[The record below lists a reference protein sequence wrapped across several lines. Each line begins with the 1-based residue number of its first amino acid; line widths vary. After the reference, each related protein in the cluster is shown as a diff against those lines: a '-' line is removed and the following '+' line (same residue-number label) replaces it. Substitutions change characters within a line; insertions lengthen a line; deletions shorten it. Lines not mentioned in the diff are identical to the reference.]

1 MKKNYFL
8 TLLFAL
14 CVSVFSF
21 GQVIL
26 SESFSYADG
35 SLVGNGGWAREGGT
49 AGDFQVTS
57 GQAVVQHGAP
67 SEDVKLAFSSVEGDV
82 YVAFDFS
89 VDDLG
94 APYSGSDNEYF
105 AHLDFKARMDIVPPS
120 GSGDFSVGISS
131 TTSSAQATW
140 DSDLTFGTTYRAVIK
155 FDQTTSTAQLWI
167 NPTSST
173 DTSISGNSG
182 SSFTVGEF
190 ELRQSDSSENE
201 TVRVDNLMIGE
212 TFSDVLT
219 FEEPSTPALSIGG
232 VTDNQEFSPET
243 TDVSVT
249 LSVNNFTLSA
259 DDGSGNS
266 DGSGD
271 GYIKSTLAET
281 GQPLQEESFF
291 TTTLEDIAVVSG
303 NEYTLTMELVDN
315 SGNSLSP
322 AVSASATWTVASY
335 TQVANIAALR
345 SGTEGEYYELTG
357 EAIMTFDAGNSRN
370 QKYIEDSSAAVL
382 IDDND
387 DIITTSYNVGDGIT
401 GIKGKLGSYAGVLQF
416 VPQVDPGAASS
427 SGNTITAQVV
437 TISDLT
443 TNFEDY
449 ESEWITIND
458 VTFTDADGSATFAS
472 GQNYDISDGV
482 NTLVFRTQF
491 SNADFIGTV
500 IPTSSANITG
510 PAAEFNGTAQIFGTS
525 SANIVL
531 GVQSNEIEGF
541 AAYPNPVLGN
551 NFTITTNSTDNKN
564 VQLFNVLGKKIF
576 TASFSGT
583 RKTLDISNIASGIYI
598 LKVIEGTRIAT
609 QKLIIE

>member
-21 GQVIL
+21 GQVIITELADPNNNANARYVEIYNVSDSDVDLTSWKLQRWTNGNSDPQSTVIDL
-26 SESFSYADG
+26 SSIGTLNSGSFAIIAKNSSEFATVYGVTADING
-35 SLVGNGGWAREGGT
+35 GNGGAADSNGDDQIAILDASDSIIDIFGIPGEDGSGTCHEFEDGRAERNASVSNSNSTWDESEWNVWADSTVSGC
-49 AGDFQVTS
+49 TS
-57 GQAVVQHGAP
+57 HVNSPRTAP
-67 SEDVKLAFSSVEGDV
+67 SDYDPGSWIGTSVT
-82 YVAFDFS
+82 
-89 VDDLG
+89 
-94 APYSGSDNEYF
+94 
-105 AHLDFKARMDIVPPS
+105 PS
-120 GSGDFSVGISS
+120 ISISS
-131 TTSSAQATW
+131 
-140 DSDLTFGTTYRAVIK
+140 
-155 FDQTTSTAQLWI
+155 
-167 NPTSST
+167 
-173 DTSISGNSG
+173 
-182 SSFTVGEF
+182 
-190 ELRQSDSSENE
+190 
-201 TVRVDNLMIGE
+201 
-212 TFSDVLT
+212 
-219 FEEPSTPALSIGG
+219 PSNNN
-232 VTDNQEFSPET
+232 VFSPST

-345 SGTEGEYYELTG
+345 TGTEGEYYELTG

-458 VTFTDADGSATFAS
+458 VVFTDADGSATFAS
-472 GQNYDISDGV
+472 GQNYDIFDGV

-500 IPTSSANITG
+500 IPTSSANVTG

-551 NFTITTNSTDNKN
+551 NLTITTNSTDNKN
-564 VQLFNVLGKKIF
+564 VQLFNVLGKKVF

>member
-8 TLLFAL
+8 TLLFAFSF
-14 CVSVFSF
+14 SVFSF
-21 GQVIL
+21 GQVIITELADPNNNANARYVEIYNVSDSDVDLTSWKLQRWTNANSDPQSSVIDL
-26 SESFSYADG
+26 SSIGTLNSGSFAIIAKNSAEFATVYGVTADING
-35 SLVGNGGWAREGGT
+35 GNGGAADSNGDDQIAILDASDNIIDIFGVPGEDGSGTCHEFEDGRAERKASVTNSNSTWDESEWNVWADSTVSGC
-49 AGDFQVTS
+49 TS
-57 GQAVVQHGAP
+57 HVNSPRTAP
-67 SEDVKLAFSSVEGDV
+67 SDYD
-82 YVAFDFS
+82 
-89 VDDLG
+89 
-94 APYSGSDNEYF
+94 PGSW
-105 AHLDFKARMDIVPPS
+105 
-120 GSGDFSVGISS
+120 VG
-131 TTSSAQATW
+131 
-140 DSDLTFGTTYRAVIK
+140 
-155 FDQTTSTAQLWI
+155 
-167 NPTSST
+167 TSST
-173 DTSISGNSG
+173 PSISITSPSNNS
-182 SSFTVGEF
+182 V
-190 ELRQSDSSENE
+190 
-201 TVRVDNLMIGE
+201 
-212 TFSDVLT
+212 
-219 FEEPSTPALSIGG
+219 
-232 VTDNQEFSPET
+232 FSPST
-243 TDVSVT
+243 TDVSIT
-249 LSVNNFTLSA
+249 ISINNFTLSA
-259 DDGSGNS
+259 DNGTENG

-271 GYIKSTLAET
+271 GYIKSTYAET
-281 GQPLQEESFF
+281 GQPLLEQNFF
-291 TTTLEDIAVVSG
+291 TTTLDDISVVSG

-322 AVSASATWTVASY
+322 AVSTSVTWSIASY
-335 TQVANIAALR
+335 TEVANIAALR

-357 EAIMTFDAGNSRN
+357 EAIITFDAENSRN
-370 QKYIEDSSAAVL
+370 QIYIEDSSAAIL

-387 DIITTSYNVGDGIT
+387 DIITTSYSVGDGIT

-437 TISDLT
+437 TISELT
-443 TNFEDY
+443 ANFEDY

-500 IPTSSANITG
+500 IPTSSANVTG

-531 GVQSNEIEGF
+531 GLQSNEIEGF
-541 AAYPNPVLGN
+541 AAYPNPVFGN
-551 NFTITTNSTDNKN
+551 NLTITTISTDNKN
-564 VQLFNVLGKKIF
+564 VQLFNVLGKKVF

-609 QKLIIE
+609 QKLIVE